1 MLSEEGWTLL
11 PYSYIALW
19 TWLRSIMYLR
29 WTWVSG
35 SVSMSTMR
43 NGLPYIISKGLNLV
57 VILGATLTLERAIG
71 SKRYHG
77 SDVSWQSLLRV
88 FFRVWLAY
96 CTFPEDWGLQDEWRC
111 CLIPRACES
120 CWLTLTMNEG
130 LLSPWRWRDN
140 PNLAIISFR
149 SDLATSVVL
158 SVLVEKASTYLV
170 KSIYK
175 NQYVLEALD
184 RGHLSEIYLPVL
196 SCVSPTLLD
205 WANKRER
212 LEVASWIMG
221 GTEGTVS
228 SDPLVCIQ
236 KHFSCKKWKVNCR

>member
-1 MLSEEGWTLL
+1 MLSGEGWTSL

-111 CLIPRACES
+111 CLIPRAWWELLVDPYYERRS
-120 CWLTLTMNEG
+120 IVTLEVKRQPKPSNNLLQKWLSHFCCPFCSGGEG
-130 LLSPWRWRDN
+130 L
-140 PNLAIISFR
+140 
-149 SDLATSVVL
+149 
-158 SVLVEKASTYLV
+158 
-170 KSIYK
+170 
-175 NQYVLEALD
+175 
-184 RGHLSEIYLPVL
+184 HLSGEKYL
-196 SCVSPTLLD
+196 
-205 WANKRER
+205 
-212 LEVASWIMG
+212 
-221 GTEGTVS
+221 
-228 SDPLVCIQ
+228 
-236 KHFSCKKWKVNCR
+236 